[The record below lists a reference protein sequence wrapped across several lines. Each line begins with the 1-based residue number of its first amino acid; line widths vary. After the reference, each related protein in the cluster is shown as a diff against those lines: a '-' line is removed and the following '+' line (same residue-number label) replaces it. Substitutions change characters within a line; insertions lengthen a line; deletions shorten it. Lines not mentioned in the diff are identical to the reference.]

1 MAIMTISSKGQMV
14 LPVDVRRRF
23 GLMAGA
29 KIEIIEEKDGLK
41 LVAVHAVKSKSIA
54 ECAGMVKAKS
64 TGKPRSLSDFDAAQL
79 VLKAAK

>member
-54 ECAGMVKAKS
+54 KLTSCFEYVTNNTNPCY
-64 TGKPRSLSDFDAAQL
+64 L
-79 VLKAAK
+79 LK